1 MHCPCPL
8 TRSHEVNPC
17 LRCPVRHWTVCQALP
32 SDELALLEQFKSGD
46 RVCRSDEEIYSQ
58 GVELDELYTVMEGWL
73 YLAKLLEDGR
83 RQITQIALP
92 GDFIGYQA
100 NLARPMDH
108 SAHSLTEVRLCVFP
122 RDSFLDFIRAHPELA
137 IRLTWMI
144 ANYGELGRDRLLSV
158 GRQTALERVAHFL
171 LELFYRVRLRDPE
184 PLGSSIDMPLTQEH
198 IGDALGLTAVHVN
211 RMLRE
216 LRERNLVR
224 VASQTLT
231 VVNPDGLAEIA
242 GFDDD
247 MMERLLGDPEDYE
260 CRAQ

>member
-1 MHCPCPL
+1 
-8 TRSHEVNPC
+8 
-17 LRCPVRHWTVCQALP
+17 
-32 SDELALLEQFKSGD
+32 
-46 RVCRSDEEIYSQ
+46 
-58 GVELDELYTVMEGWL
+58 
-73 YLAKLLEDGR
+73 
-83 RQITQIALP
+83 
-92 GDFIGYQA
+92 
-100 NLARPMDH
+100 
-108 SAHSLTEVRLCVFP
+108 
-122 RDSFLDFIRAHPELA
+122 
-137 IRLTWMI
+137 MI

-184 PLGSSIDMPLTQEH
+184 PLGSSINMPLTQEH

-216 LRERNLVR
+216 LRERDLVR

-247 MMERLLGDPEDYE
+247 MMERLLGDPDEYE
-260 CRAQ
+260 CGSQQAK